1 MARIVMFLGENK
13 KGRQGPGTGLLVW
26 RGRIQAKQY
35 DGWG

>member
-1 MARIVMFLGENK
+1 MTSIVVFQSENM
-13 KGRQGPGTGLLVW
+13 KGRQGPGTGVLVC